1 MNTYVAGSGVR
12 IEFATLS
19 GQGGRDYNEDAC
31 GYWTSDGG
39 ACFIVCDGAGGH
51 GGGDVASETAVRT
64 LLSAYSTTPELSQ
77 QNIEHLI
84 TQTDV
89 AIRYGQQLA
98 GGLRKMSAT
107 VAALF
112 FDGRA
117 QKAQWS
123 NLGDTRLYL
132 FRKRSFRQLTK
143 DHSVVQT
150 FVDAGVISE
159 SEIRNHAKRN
169 LLYAALGMG
178 DGVPPTA
185 LETAFDVDDG
195 DAFLLCTDG
204 FWEVV
209 LESEMVENLVR
220 ADSAEEWLLQMEQLI
235 QLRGTPLQDN
245 YSALAVWVG
254 RPNEITMPWPDQNGV
269 TNLAAEASPDPA

>member
-1 MNTYVAGSGVR
+1 MNTYVAGSGIRV
-12 IEFATLS
+12 EFATLS
-19 GQGGRDYNEDAC
+19 GQGGREYNEDAC

-39 ACFIVCDGAGGH
+39 SCFIVCDGAGGH
-51 GGGDVASETAVRT
+51 GGGDIASETAVRT
-64 LLSAYSTTPELSQ
+64 VLSAYSHVPELSR
-77 QNIEHLI
+77 QNIENII

-112 FDGRA
+112 LDGAA

-132 FRKRSFRQLTK
+132 FRKRNCRLLTK

-150 FVDAGVISE
+150 FVDAGVIQE

-169 LLYAALGMG
+169 LLFAALGMG
-178 DGVPPTA
+178 DGVPPAA

-209 LESEMVENLVR
+209 LEAEMVENLTR

-254 RPNEITMPWPDQNGV
+254 RPNEITMPWPDQSGV
-269 TNLAAEASPDPA
+269 ATLVAEASSNTA